1 VIRLAH
7 ISDLHIG
14 AELKGAELFDPV
26 EAPYDAI
33 EEMTARIERGRYDAV
48 IIAGDVYDRSA
59 EGKRPVR
66 TFRRI
71 LERFEAVDLPVA
83 LISGN
88 HDAED
93 KLFART
99 ETTPNTWVARAKAPT
114 TLVWHDLG
122 VAVHAQS
129 IKDPDEPRDLAA
141 GYPAAIAG
149 LRNIGVLHTSLTGE
163 FSRRDLAPTTLD
175 VLEAKG
181 YDYWALGHVHN
192 RMVWG
197 NASFC
202 GSPYGRRR
210 TEAGPHGYNE
220 VQLRTS
226 GVTIVP
232 VNTAP
237 FEY

>member
-1 VIRLAH
+1 MIRIAH
-7 ISDLHIG
+7 VSDLHIG

-33 EEMTARIERGRYDAV
+33 EEMAASIEGGGYDAV
-48 IIAGDVYDRSA
+48 IIAGDVYDRA
-59 EGKRPVR
+59 AVGKRPVR
-66 TFRRI
+66 TFRLI
-71 LERFEAVDLPVA
+71 LERFEAAELPVA

-129 IKDPDEPRDLAA
+129 IKDPNEPRDLAA
-141 GYPAAIAG
+141 GYPTPLAG

-163 FSRRDLAPTTLD
+163 HSRRDIAPTTLE

-192 RMVWG
+192 RMLFG
-197 NASFC
+197 NAAYS
-202 GSPYGRRR
+202 GSPYGRRKS
-210 TEAGPHGYNE
+210 EAGPHGYNE
-220 VQLRTS
+220 VRLRSS
-226 GVTIVP
+226 GVKVVP
-232 VNTAP
+232 IDTAP
-237 FEY
+237 FTY